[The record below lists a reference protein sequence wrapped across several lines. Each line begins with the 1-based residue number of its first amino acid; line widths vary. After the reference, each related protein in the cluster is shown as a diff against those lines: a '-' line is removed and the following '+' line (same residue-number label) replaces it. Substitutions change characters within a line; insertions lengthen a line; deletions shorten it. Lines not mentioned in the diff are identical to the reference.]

1 MSDKRRSVFD
11 IMRDILE
18 VCVKPKNKTRV
29 VYTANLNSIR
39 INEYLDSLVKMG
51 LLAKVPKG
59 KTVGYHTTETGLKF
73 LESYRKG
80 DITNSLVI
88 QEETKPD

>member
-11 IMRDILE
+11 IMHDILA

-39 INEYLDSLVKMG
+39 INDYLDSLIKMG
-51 LLAKVPKG
+51 LLTKVSKG
-59 KTVGYHTTETGLKF
+59 KSVGYHTTESGIKF
-73 LESYRKG
+73 IESYSKG
-80 DITNSLVI
+80 DVKESLVVHEDD
-88 QEETKPD
+88 QDD